1 MSRSLSLAVASLVAV
16 SSIQA
21 VAATV
26 INRDAVP
33 RLVSVT
39 TPVGKVDVLV
49 RAGETLEL
57 CPKGCFMTFPSGD
70 KEALSGGETIEI
82 LDGVGRVQD

>member
-26 INRDAVP
+26 TNRDAVP

-39 TPVGKVDVLV
+39 TTIGKVDVV
-49 RAGETLEL
+49 VKAGETLGL
-57 CPKGCFMTFPSGD
+57 CPQGCFMTFPNGD

-82 LDGVGRVQD
+82 LDGVGRIQD